1 MFLDPQIGTDFSLSI
16 GSQLSWPIDQYP
28 QYIENTL
35 RDFKSAAALLP
46 RILLLSE
53 NVLLNSTQVTFPEMT
68 RLLELFLKNDSF
80 VIILHRGVEEINKL
94 GHFIAI
100 GVGANKPD
108 NPIGITLTV
117 FDSNNAAEGYLQ
129 RHGASLGI
137 TIRFLVNFRE
147 VCIRRGGLNGWNC
160 SFCGYAND
168 ASVGKCQDQN
178 CGTAF
183 EPSMEE
189 RKQKE
194 KEGLRSESGV
204 RSSGPNTLNN
214 PNNPNHADSVKV
226 KETETEKE
234 KKKNDIEKEKEEK
247 ARCGHLDGRA
257 RQEGRDLT
265 KDYCCV
271 FGTITIH

>member
-16 GSQLSWPIDQYP
+16 GSQLTWPIDQYP

-53 NVLLNSTQVTFPEMT
+53 NVLLNRTQVTFPEMT

-94 GHFIAI
+94 GHVIAI
-100 GVGANKPD
+100 GVGANPNNPNTD
-108 NPIGITLTV
+108 NNPNNPIGITLTV

-160 SFCGYAND
+160 SFFGYAND

-204 RSSGPNTLNN
+204 R
-214 PNNPNHADSVKV
+214 
-226 KETETEKE
+226 TETEKE